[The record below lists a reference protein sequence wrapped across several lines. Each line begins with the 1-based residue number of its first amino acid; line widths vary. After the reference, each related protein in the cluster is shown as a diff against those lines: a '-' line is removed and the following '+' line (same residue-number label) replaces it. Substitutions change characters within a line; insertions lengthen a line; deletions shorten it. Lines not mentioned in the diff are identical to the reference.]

1 MSQGAPLR
9 FLCNET
15 LAGVPAGIA
24 RPRYDRERMSASV
37 VHFGPG
43 AFFRAHQASYF
54 EHLLAHRPDWAVC
67 AVALQ
72 SSGVRDALAPQD
84 NLYTLAVLDDAQSFQ
99 VIGALSELLVA
110 PQSPETVLQ
119 RLCAPATRLVTATVT
134 EKGYY
139 LAGDG
144 TLDLAQAAIRADL
157 RSPRA
162 PGTLIGFL
170 AEGLRRRRAAG
181 LAPFTVVSCDNL
193 VDNGRRLARAVA
205 RYANELDRDL
215 AAWIG
220 SEVAFPRTM
229 VDSITPATDD
239 ALRSR
244 VGDALG
250 GIQDRWPVQREAF
263 VQWVVEDGHAAGEIP
278 WEAAGITL
286 TNDITGWDRAKLRL
300 LNGAHSSLAYLGLL
314 AGYETVSQA
323 MNDRDLSSFART
335 LMLEDVLPTLDSPEG
350 LDPRRYVEDILARF
364 RNRAIRHPL
373 AQIAWDGSQKLPFR
387 LLGTIGDRLAAGA
400 PIDRLCVSIASWLH
414 FLRQRAQQRIPIV
427 DPLAERLA
435 AIGRE
440 CSGETSDV
448 PRFLDLQNVFPQA
461 LAANPRFRTT
471 LRDAYGRLSVP
482 PEQIP
487 ARVRESLAGPLVAA
501 G

>member
-1 MSQGAPLR
+1 
-9 FLCNET
+9 
-15 LAGVPAGIA
+15 
-24 RPRYDRERMSASV
+24 RPRYDRGRMSAGV

-54 EHLLAHRPDWAVC
+54 ERLVAQRPDWAIC

-84 NLYTLAVLDDAQSFQ
+84 DLYTLAVLDETQSFQ
-99 VIGALSELLVA
+99 VIGALRELLVA
-110 PQSPETVLQ
+110 PQSPAIVLE
-119 RLCAPATRLVTATVT
+119 RLSAPTTRLVTATVT

-144 TLDLAQAAIRADL
+144 TLDLEQSAIRADL
-157 RSPRA
+157 QAPQAPR
-162 PGTLIGFL
+162 TLIGVL

-193 VDNGRRLARAVA
+193 VDNGRRLGRAVA
-205 RYANELDRDL
+205 RYAHELDCNL
-215 AAWIG
+215 AAWIAG
-220 SEVAFPRTM
+220 EVSFPRTM

-239 ALRSR
+239 ALRTR
-244 VGDALG
+244 VADALG
-250 GIQDRWPVQREAF
+250 GIHDRWPVQREAF
-263 VQWVVEDGHAAGEIP
+263 VQWVVEDGHGGGDIP
-278 WEAAGITL
+278 WDAAGITL

-323 MNDRDLSSFART
+323 MSDRDLSAFART

-350 LDPRRYVEDILARF
+350 LDPLHYVEDILARF

-414 FLRQRAQQRIPIV
+414 FLRQRAHQRIPIV

-448 PRFLDLQNVFPQA
+448 PRFLGLEGVFPA
-461 LAANPRFRTT
+461 TLAANPRFRTT

-487 ARVRESLAGPLVAA
+487 ARVRESLAGTLVEA